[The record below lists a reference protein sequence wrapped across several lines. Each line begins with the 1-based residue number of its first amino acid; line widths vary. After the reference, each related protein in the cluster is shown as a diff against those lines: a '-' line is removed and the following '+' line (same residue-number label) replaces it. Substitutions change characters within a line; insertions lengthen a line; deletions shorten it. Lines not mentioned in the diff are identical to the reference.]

1 MLEHKRKLPQ
11 YYSDLNGIV
20 WLDKLEVCLRLF
32 LSGVLLMNLPGF
44 DLKRFNYFI
53 DSCIF
58 ISDNVYKINSRRK
71 ISTG

>member
-32 LSGVLLMNLPGF
+32 LSGVLLMN
-44 DLKRFNYFI
+44 
-53 DSCIF
+53 
-58 ISDNVYKINSRRK
+58 
-71 ISTG
+71 